1 MFMLILYHYTITTY
15 NDHTRYSI
23 SSAWFLDIS
32 ISTCLYS
39 SKNSVVVWNYLSLL
53 SKMALEH
60 SSWTLPSL
68 IFEFLNAWA
77 GFIACC
83 ISFKPAINIYVF
95 IVCCDLVTKP
105 CYWPLWGYY
114 LKLILTIELE
124 NYTLPNW
131 NGTWVIS
138 FTLWNL

>member
-83 ISFKPAINIYVF
+83 ISFKPAINIYAF
-95 IVCCDLVTKP
+95 IVCCGLGYNKAMLLTP
-105 CYWPLWGYY
+105 LRLLPYTHYWTWKLHLAQ
-114 LKLILTIELE
+114 LKWHL
-124 NYTLPNW
+124 
-131 NGTWVIS
+131 GD
-138 FTLWNL
+138 